1 MSQMVHHGQTW
12 VNIIVNLVELLI
24 GAIFID
30 LLKDIFIFLIRSLQ
44 LPEIFLLVFEEMLH
58 NGLTLNQVGSNLLIE
73 L

>member
-12 VNIIVNLVELLI
+12 VNIIVNLAELLI

-30 LLKDIFIFLIRSLQ
+30 LLKDIFIFLIKSLQ

-58 NGLTLNQVGSNLLIE
+58 SGLTLNQVGSNLLIE